1 VETVPS
7 AQGTLLVFVNGKDA
21 WHGFTSYSGP
31 RRAIQ
36 LNYEVLNLI
45 PHDIA
50 EKTLASLKIPKVASY
65 KDVRY

>member
-7 AQGTLLVFVNGKDA
+7 SQGTLLMFVNDKDA
-21 WHGFTSYSGP
+21 WHGFTSYTGP

-45 PHDIA
+45 PHDI
-50 EKTLASLKIPKVASY
+50 ERKLASLKIPKTVS
-65 KDVRY
+65 